1 MPHEALSSEAAL
13 FVFTVPVPLLSSSA
27 SKPHGLFGGLPFA
40 VKFAR
45 SIL

>member
-27 SKPHGLFGGLPFA
+27 SKPHGLFGSLPFA

>member
-27 SKPHGLFGGLPFA
+27 CKPHGLFGSFPFT
-40 VKFAR
+40 VKFSR
-45 SIL
+45 SIF